1 MTPFED
7 DDRPDWHKFHSKNRK
22 PMIFEEVIDEN
33 GCSHGPNGTIN
44 VKPIGHLSEI
54 TDEIEDEVII

>member
-1 MTPFED
+1 
-7 DDRPDWHKFHSKNRK
+7 
-22 PMIFEEVIDEN
+22 MIFEEVIDEN